1 MLFEVEPIEA
11 LAEINTA
18 YPQTFIQEG
27 IGTSLGLTPVGT
39 VKIMTATK
47 VQYEVYQY
55 LVRIAFIDHNR
66 AFEVT
71 AAEVPYMLRPK
82 ANGRIK
88 CIIGRDILQFA
99 MLTYNG
105 PEGTFS
111 LEFKDYAHA

>member
-27 IGTSLGLTPVGT
+27 IGPSLGLTPVGT

-105 PEGTFS
+105 PEG
-111 LEFKDYAHA
+111 